1 VLNEIFERVLDDPSL
16 NTRERL
22 LELARETGGKS

>member
-1 VLNEIFERVLDDPSL
+1 VLASLLAAVLDEPAL

-22 LELARETGGKS
+22 LELVKGLT